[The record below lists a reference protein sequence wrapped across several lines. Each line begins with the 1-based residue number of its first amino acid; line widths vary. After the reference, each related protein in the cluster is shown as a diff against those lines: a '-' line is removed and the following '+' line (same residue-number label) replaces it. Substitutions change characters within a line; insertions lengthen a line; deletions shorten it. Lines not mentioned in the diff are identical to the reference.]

1 MKIAIHRP
9 VMMLTLCA
17 AALFAAQTVV
27 AADDIKDRTI
37 RWGHLQNKEHPVSI
51 GVNKFAE
58 IVAQKSG
65 GKLKVRE
72 FPNSSLGSEIQE
84 QAALQGGTQEM
95 MSASTTTLAGIVKE
109 MGVFDFPFLFANE
122 AEADAML
129 DGPIGTR
136 LRERLPEHGLVAL
149 AYWENGFRYVTNSK
163 RPINRPE
170 DMDGL
175 KIRVMPNPVYM
186 ETFKTMKANPVP
198 LPFGE
203 LFTAMETKTVD
214 AQENPYPII
223 AANKFNEVQKYLSNT
238 RHSYNSFIVLFSKKI
253 WDTYSPV
260 EQKILQEAAI
270 EARGYERKVSR
281 EMAGKSLADLKAKGM
296 VVNDLSPTELARMR
310 EQLKPVA
317 EKFSASYDQAF
328 MRDFNAEME
337 RIRKS
342 K

>member
-1 MKIAIHRP
+1 MKNAIHRP
-9 VMMLTLCA
+9 VRFLALCA
-17 AALFAAQTVV
+17 AALFTLQSAV
-27 AADDIKDRTI
+27 AADDIKERTI
-37 RWGHLQNKEHPVSI
+37 RWGHLQNKEHPVSM

-84 QAALQGGTQEM
+84 QSALQGGTQEM

-136 LRERLPEHGLVAL
+136 LRERLPEHGLLAL

-170 DMDGL
+170 DLDGL
-175 KIRVMPNPVYM
+175 KIRVMPNPVYI
-186 ETFKTMKANPVP
+186 ETFKTMHANPVP

-238 RHSYNSFIVLFSKKI
+238 RHSYNSFIVLMSKKF
-253 WDTYSPV
+253 WD
-260 EQKILQEAAI
+260 
-270 EARGYERKVSR
+270 
-281 EMAGKSLADLKAKGM
+281 
-296 VVNDLSPTELARMR
+296 
-310 EQLKPVA
+310 QL
-317 EKFSASYDQAF
+317 
-328 MRDFNAEME
+328 
-337 RIRKS
+337 
-342 K
+342 

>member
-1 MKIAIHRP
+1 MKKAMHRP
-9 VMMLTLCA
+9 GMILTLCA

-27 AADDIKDRTI
+27 AADDIKERTI
-37 RWGHLQNKEHPVSI
+37 RWGHLQNKDHPVSF

-58 IVAQKSG
+58 LVAQKSG

-72 FPNSSLGSEIQE
+72 FGNSSLGSEIQE

-129 DGPIGTR
+129 DGPIGKR
-136 LRERLPEHGLVAL
+136 LADMLPAHGLVSP

-170 DMDGL
+170 DLDGL
-175 KIRVMPNPVYM
+175 KIRVMPNPVYI

-203 LFTAMETKTVD
+203 LFTAMETRTVD

-238 RHSYNSFIVLFSKKI
+238 RHSYNAFIVLISKKF
-253 WDTYSPV
+253 WDSLSPG
-260 EQKILQEAAI
+260 LGRRGAHLRAAGEPRGGHQVARRAEGQGHGGERPYAGGTRAHARAA
-270 EARGYERKVSR
+270 EARG
-281 EMAGKSLADLKAKGM
+281 G
-296 VVNDLSPTELARMR
+296 
-310 EQLKPVA
+310 
-317 EKFSASYDQAF
+317 
-328 MRDFNAEME
+328 
-337 RIRKS
+337 
-342 K
+342 

>member
-1 MKIAIHRP
+1 MKKTMLRP
-9 VMMLTLCA
+9 AMLMTLAA

-27 AADDIKDRTI
+27 AADDIKERTI
-37 RWGHLQNKEHPVSI
+37 RWGHLQNKDHPVSA
-51 GVNKFAE
+51 GVVKFAE

-72 FPNSSLGSEIQE
+72 FGNSSLGSEIQE

-109 MGVFDFPFLFANE
+109 MGVLDFPFLFANE
-122 AEADAML
+122 SEADALL
-129 DGPIGTR
+129 DGPIGKR
-136 LRERLPEHGLVAL
+136 LADMLPAHGLVSL

-170 DMDGL
+170 DLDGL

-186 ETFKTMKANPVP
+186 ETFKTMHANPVP

-203 LFTAMETKTVD
+203 LFTAMETRTVD

-223 AANKFNEVQKYLSNT
+223 LANKFNEVQKYLSNT
-238 RHSYNSFIVLFSKKI
+238 RHSYNTFIVLFSKKI
-253 WDTYSPV
+253 WDQLSPA
-260 EQKILQEAAI
+260 EQKILQDAAI
-270 EARGYERKVSR
+270 EARDYQRRISR
-281 EMAGKSLADLKAKGM
+281 ATAETAVKELATKGM
-296 VVNDLSPTELARMR
+296 TVNDLTPAELARMR

-317 EKFSASYDQAF
+317 EKFAASYDQAF

-337 RIRKS
+337 RIRRK
-342 K
+342 